1 MRALRELKVLL
12 RLRDFRRLFA
22 IRLTSQFGDG
32 LIQFGLATLF
42 FFSPEKASTAHGVAA
57 AFAVLLAPFTLV
69 GPWAGVFLDRWRRR
83 QVLLVGNLLRV
94 VLTLLLVWAMAAA
107 GEGLLVY
114 VLALAILSINRFLL
128 AALSAALPR
137 VVDGELLVTANSV
150 APTLGA
156 GAAFLGAAAGV
167 LLHRVLPSGGPNG
180 SLVVAAAVLL
190 AASLLPLRLGAGRL
204 GPDHRPTGSEIAN
217 QLRHLAHGLADG
229 ARHVV
234 ARRTPANALAV
245 MAIHRFIYGAMFIA
259 AILVSRNV
267 LADPANTDAGF
278 ANFAT
283 ILGASAVG
291 FALAA
296 VVTPVVHEW
305 ISPHLWIVLCLVL
318 GAASQLLLT
327 ITLTRTTMLIGSVL
341 LGLAVQGGKIAVDT
355 IVQRDTDDE
364 FRGRAFSLY
373 DMLYNAAFVGAAA
386 LAALVLPDS
395 GYSRVAFA
403 ALAIAYLVAAALF
416 SRTRV
421 RPLLAGEKLA
431 ALSPA
436 VESPAVESPA
446 VESPAVE
453 SPADDGPVSG
463 EA

>member
-180 SLVVAAAVLL
+180 SLVVAAAVFL
-190 AASLLPLRLGAGRL
+190 AASLLPLRLSAGRL

-386 LAALVLPDS
+386 LAALVLPDT
-395 GYSRVAFA
+395 GYSRVAFG
-403 ALAIAYLVAAALF
+403 ALAIAYLIAAALF
-416 SRTRV
+416 ARTRV
-421 RPLLAGEKLA
+421 RPVLEATSA
-431 ALSPA
+431 AAASPA
-436 VESPAVESPA
+436 
-446 VESPAVE
+446 
-453 SPADDGPVSG
+453 GG
-463 EA
+463 G

>member
-446 VESPAVE
+446 VESPA
-453 SPADDGPVSG
+453 DDGPVSG

>member
-12 RLRDFRRLFA
+12 RLPDFRRLFA

-83 QVLLVGNLLRV
+83 QILLFGNLLRFA
-94 VLTLLLVWAMAAA
+94 LTLLLVWAMAAT

-156 GAAFLGAAAGV
+156 GAAFLGVAAGV
-167 LLHRVLPSGGPNG
+167 LLHRVLPSAGPNG
-180 SLVVAAAVLL
+180 SLVVAAAVFL

-217 QLRHLAHGLADG
+217 QLRHLVRGLADG
-229 ARHVV
+229 ARHVA

-386 LAALVLPDS
+386 LAALVLPDT
-395 GYSRVAFA
+395 GNSRVAFG
-403 ALAIAYLVAAALF
+403 ALAIAYLVAAAWF

-421 RPLLAGEKLA
+421 RPIRDVA
-431 ALSPA
+431 AIAPDATA
-436 VESPAVESPA
+436 V
-446 VESPAVE
+446 
-453 SPADDGPVSG
+453 ADDDGG
-463 EA
+463 LTAEA

>member
-1 MRALRELKVLL
+1 VRALRELRVLL

-446 VESPAVE
+446 IE

>member
-373 DMLYNAAFVGAAA
+373 DMLYNAAFVGASA

-436 VESPAVESPA
+436 VESPAVESPD
-446 VESPAVE
+446 
-453 SPADDGPVSG
+453 DDGPVSG

>member
-1 MRALRELKVLL
+1 MRALRELRVLL

-446 VESPAVE
+446 DE

>member
-1 MRALRELKVLL
+1 VRALRELKVLL

-32 LIQFGLATLF
+32 LIQFGLAALF

-57 AFAVLLAPFTLV
+57 AFAVLLAPFTIV

-94 VLTLLLVWAMAAA
+94 VFTLLLVWAMAAT
-107 GEGLLVY
+107 GEGVLVY
-114 VLALAILSINRFLL
+114 VLALTILSINRFLL

-167 LLHRVLPSGGPNG
+167 LLHRVLPTGGPNG
-180 SLVVAAAVLL
+180 TLVAAAVVFL
-190 AASLLPLRLGAGRL
+190 AASLLPLRLAADRL
-204 GPDHRPTGSEIAN
+204 GPDHRPTGGEIVD

-229 ARHVV
+229 ARHVM

-267 LADPANTDAGF
+267 LAAPSDTNAGF
-278 ANFAT
+278 ANFAV

-291 FALAA
+291 FGLAA

-305 ISPHLWIVLCLVL
+305 ISPHRWIALCLVL

-355 IVQRDTDDE
+355 IVQRDTDDDY
-364 FRGRAFSLY
+364 RGRAFSLY
-373 DMLYNAAFVGAAA
+373 DMLYNSAFVAAAA
-386 LAALVLPDS
+386 LAALVLPDT
-395 GYSRVAFA
+395 GYSRIAFGS
-403 ALAIAYLVAAALF
+403 LAIAYLVAAAWF
-416 SRTRV
+416 TRTRV
-421 RPLLAGEKLA
+421 RPILDGTAADAANTANTAADNTAADNTTAATAPDGELTA
-431 ALSPA
+431 
-436 VESPAVESPA
+436 
-446 VESPAVE
+446 
-453 SPADDGPVSG
+453 